1 MNLEIIF
8 ELENECKILD
18 EIQKVLDDMV
28 QK

>member
-8 ELENECKILD
+8 DLENECKILD
-18 EIQKVLDDMV
+18 EIQKVVDDMV